1 VRATESPKSR
11 TFTGGPAAVAGGA
24 VVLVVDEDDD
34 DDPVLPTPPGK
45 AVLATADVPVVAA
58 ITATTTAPTPAGTT
72 SHARHWLMKVPIR
85 IGRST
90 RWKDTT
96 ETAKVTT
103 TRNPK
108 SS

>member
-1 VRATESPKSR
+1 MVAS
-11 TFTGGPAAVAGGA
+11 AV
-24 VVLVVDEDDD
+24 
-34 DDPVLPTPPGK
+34 
-45 AVLATADVPVVAA
+45 VPVVAA
-58 ITATTTAPTPAGTT
+58 TMATMTAPTPAGTT
-72 SHARHWLMKVPIR
+72 SHALHWLTKVPMR

-96 ETAKVTT
+96 ATAKVTR

>member
-1 VRATESPKSR
+1 M
-11 TFTGGPAAVAGGA
+11 TGGSEVDGGGGGVVVAAGA
-24 VVLVVDEDDD
+24 VV
-34 DDPVLPTPPGK
+34 PMPPGS

-58 ITATTTAPTPAGTT
+58 ITATRTAPTPAGTT
-72 SHARHWLMKVPIR
+72 SQARHWLTKVPMR

-96 ETAKVTT
+96 ETAKVTG
-103 TRNPK
+103 TRRPK